1 MHDLFLTFILGVI
14 TANIVMWA
22 MRLNIVVWGY
32 FKIQTLL
39 ETWKIQNQPQVE
51 TYVSLEVEHL
61 FPSVG
66 CAKKKQ
72 TSVSH
77 SSTESDIVSLDTGL
91 RMDGISALD
100 MWDVVIES
108 VTFVEQQEIINPKEF
123 CK

>member
-1 MHDLFLTFILGVI
+1 MGVI
-14 TANIVMWA
+14 SRF
-22 MRLNIVVWGY
+22 RLC
-32 FKIQTLL
+32 L

-66 CAKKKQ
+66 CAKKTNEHQ
-72 TSVSH
+72 CLTVP
-77 SSTESDIVSLDTGL
+77 TESDIVSLDTGL
-91 RMDGISALD
+91 RMDGIPALD
-100 MWDVVIES
+100 LWNVVIES